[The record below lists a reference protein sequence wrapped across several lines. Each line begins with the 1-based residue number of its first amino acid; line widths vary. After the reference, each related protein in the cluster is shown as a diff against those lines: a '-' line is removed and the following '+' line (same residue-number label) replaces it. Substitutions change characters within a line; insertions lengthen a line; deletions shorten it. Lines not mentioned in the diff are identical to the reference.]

1 MGFRVHK
8 VDQAIMVYKES
19 LEMMDR
25 QVLLADQEFL
35 AWMVYLVKKEN
46 PVFLALE
53 GLVKEEKK
61 EKEVCLACLE
71 YQESKE

>member
-1 MGFRVHK
+1 
-8 VDQAIMVYKES
+8 
-19 LEMMDR
+19 MMDR

-61 EKEVCLACLE
+61 EKEVCLAYLE